1 MVYSKSLLPIYFLYS
16 SSVQF
21 SHSPCLTLSD
31 TMDYSTS
38 GFPVHHKFLELAQT
52 HVHRV
57 SDAFQASHSLVLF
70 SCLQSFP
77 ASGSFPMSQL
87 FTSRGQSTG
96 ASASPSVFSNEY
108 SGLISFRIDW
118 FDILALQ
125 GTLRSPLQHHSSKA
139 SIFRAQLSLGSNSHI
154 HTWQVEKP

>member
-77 ASGSFPMSQL
+77 ASGSFPRSQF
-87 FTSRGQSTG
+87 FTSGGQSIG
-96 ASASPSVFSNEY
+96 VSASASALPMNIQDIFSLE
-108 SGLISFRIDW
+108 LTD
-118 FDILALQ
+118 L
-125 GTLRSPLQHHSSKA
+125 
-139 SIFRAQLSLGSNSHI
+139 LSLQSKGLSRVLSNTTIQKNQFFS
-154 HTWQVEKP
+154 T

>member
-1 MVYSKSLLPIYFLYS
+1 MVYGKSLLPIYFLYS

-21 SHSPCLTLSD
+21 SHSPCPTLSD

-38 GFPVHHKFLELAQT
+38 GFPVHHEFLGLAQT

-77 ASGSFPMSQL
+77 ASKSFPMSH
-87 FTSRGQSTG
+87 FFPSGGQSIG
-96 ASASPSVFSNEY
+96 VSASASALPVNIQDWSPLGWTDWICLQAKRLSRVFSNTTGQKHQFF
-108 SGLISFRIDW
+108 S
-118 FDILALQ
+118 
-125 GTLRSPLQHHSSKA
+125 
-139 SIFRAQLSLGSNSHI
+139 AQLSL
-154 HTWQVEKP
+154 